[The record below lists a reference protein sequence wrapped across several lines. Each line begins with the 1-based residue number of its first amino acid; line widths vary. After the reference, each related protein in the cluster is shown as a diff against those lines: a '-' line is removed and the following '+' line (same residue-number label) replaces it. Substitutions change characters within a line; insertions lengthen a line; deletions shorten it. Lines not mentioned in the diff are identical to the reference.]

1 MTTPL
6 PERASS
12 ADLRQELRQSRP
24 FRSEAQEAILALMRT
39 ASVVSRRVAR
49 VVEPR
54 GISLAQYN
62 VLRILRGAGPE
73 GLPTL
78 AIRER
83 MVEEGTTITRLLDK
97 LEAAQLVR
105 RCRTPVDR
113 RQVLCFITDA
123 GNALLEA
130 LDPQVDAANDGIMQ
144 VLDPAAC
151 RQLIDTLAMIRVGSA
166 GVAGSAS
173 RPRVTG

>member
-1 MTTPL
+1 MTTPR

-12 ADLRQELRQSRP
+12 ADLRHELRQSRP
-24 FRSEAQEAILALMRT
+24 FRSESQEAILALMRT

-49 VVEPR
+49 VVEPH

-97 LEAAQLVR
+97 LEAAHLVR

-113 RQVLCFITDA
+113 RQVLCFISDA
-123 GNALLEA
+123 GQALLTS
-130 LDPQVDAANDGIMQ
+130 LDPQVDAANDAIMQ
-144 VLDPAAC
+144 VLDHAAC
-151 RQLIDTLAMIRVGSA
+151 RQLIDTLATIRVGSA
-166 GVAGSAS
+166 GSPS
-173 RPRVTG
+173 RTRDPG